1 MQASGASEERSAAAA
16 PSVQKS
22 GYSRDSRMR
31 YQHMRC
37 SGGEQKKRLS
47 DGSRNMCSE
56 SPARERLNRHRTRQS
71 SRDLRPSPGRADRHR
86 SRNDGQRAAHGARHC
101 RHSPTN
107 SRRHRT
113 SFRRVSRSRSC
124 RRVSP
129 YHRENDT
136 RRRIDSPTRSSA
148 YKSRSS
154 VGQRGDSPSPKR
166 HQEKSE
172 TDGRPDSHMRSRAAP
187 AIATIGSRESFRR
200 ATGQTVPRRRSNSQC
215 SSRSRH
221 SRSSA
226 RKNGSREARRSQPRR
241 SGPWTRTSSL
251 DRPLNMESVGVKGE
265 QNKVNQGAV
274 VEARCPESERA
285 CVGARLP
292 SRSRSLRSVSPNGPS
307 EVGGSRQRVVPDD
320 NRNSPDGAAHYVNQ
334 TNTGDRAEQAVDYDG
349 VQHGESQEKGEDVGE
364 PQRTAA
370 EPESDAAASAHE
382 LVDRSR
388 RKRVRSLDREESINR
403 QSLPPRVDGKSHA
416 LNWEHPSTTEKRGIT
431 DRAASCN
438 VEQGKRHVLQSQN
451 AKYVG
456 QQHGMESSVA
466 RNSGRDTSE
475 ALSRCADGRLVLASE
490 VAGLDTKASELSRDM
505 KVQRRRAFRKEPFQR
520 ERHLHHEK
528 RVTVERANFGLTGD
542 PASTGFGRHQS
553 DRQPS
558 RILRLPLPV
567 GTQYERPLRSNPP
580 LLGQRQQDCQRWSR
594 RIPLKSGSLGPPLSR
609 SQWSYPPSQW
619 SVPTVVQHSYP
630 VSSIQRPPTR
640 SSPWNGGPGGQNS
653 KWTHDMYEQIAHEPE
668 RNRKR
673 FNLYGETL
681 EAVD

>member
-1 MQASGASEERSAAAA
+1 MQASGASEDRSAVAA

-37 SGGEQKKRLS
+37 SGGEQKNRLR
-47 DGSRNMCSE
+47 DGSRNRCSE
-56 SPARERLNRHRTRQS
+56 SPARERLSRHRTRQS
-71 SRDLRPSPGRADRHR
+71 SRDLRPSPGRAERYR
-86 SRNDGQRAAHGARHC
+86 SRNDGQRATDGARYC

-107 SRRHRT
+107 SRHYRS

-124 RRVSP
+124 RRASP
-129 YHRENDT
+129 FHRENDT
-136 RRRIDSPTRSSA
+136 RRRNDSRTRSSA

-166 HQEKSE
+166 QEKSE
-172 TDGRPDSHMRSRAAP
+172 TNGRPDSHMRSRAAP

-200 ATGQTVPRRRSNSQC
+200 ATGQTVPRRCSDSPC
-215 SSRSRH
+215 SSRSRQ
-221 SRSSA
+221 SRSRA

-251 DRPLNMESVGVKGE
+251 DRPLNRESLGVKRD
-265 QNKVNQGAV
+265 QNKVNQGAM
-274 VEARCPESERA
+274 VEAKCPESERA
-285 CVGARLP
+285 CVGAHLP
-292 SRSRSLRSVSPNGPS
+292 SRSRSLRSVSASGSS
-307 EVGGSRQRVVPDD
+307 EVSGSRQRVVPDD
-320 NRNSPDGAAHYVNQ
+320 NRNSTDGAAHFVNQ
-334 TNTGDRAEQAVDYDG
+334 TNTGDKAEQAVDHDG
-349 VQHGESQEKGEDVGE
+349 VHHGESQEKGEDVGE

-370 EPESDAAASAHE
+370 ESDSAASAHE
-382 LVDRSR
+382 LVGLGR

-403 QSLPPRVDGKSHA
+403 QSLPPRVDDESQA
-416 LNWEHPSTTEKRGIT
+416 LNREHPSTTEKRGIA
-431 DRAASCN
+431 DHAAPCD
-438 VEQGKRHVLQSQN
+438 VEQGKRRVLQSLN
-451 AKYVG
+451 AKDNG

-466 RNSGRDTSE
+466 RNYGRDTSE
-475 ALSRCADGRLVLASE
+475 ALSRCADGRLVLANE
-490 VAGLDTKASELSRDM
+490 VAGPDTRASELSRDM

-528 RVTVERANFGLTGD
+528 RVTVERANIGPTAD
-542 PASTGFGRHQS
+542 PASTGFGRHLS

-558 RILRLPLPV
+558 RILRQPLPV
-567 GTQYERPLRSNPP
+567 GTQYGRHLRNNPP
-580 LLGQRQQDCQRWSR
+580 LLGQRQQDYQRSSR
-594 RIPLKSGSLGPPLSR
+594 RFPLNSGSLGPPLSR

-619 SVPTVVQHSYP
+619 SAPTVVQHTYP